1 MSWNPRKA
9 AYPGQ
14 AKPSKYRNKKV
25 EFDGHT
31 FDSGIEKAYYSELLL
46 RKAAGE
52 VTNILVHPRYKIE
65 INGCKICTVVLDF
78 EFMDHAQKRLRYVD
92 VKGMYLA
99 ESKLRHKLLAA
110 VKGICI
116 EVLLSGGKVERIEY
130 DAR

>member
-1 MSWNPRKA
+1 MARQMGAAPKANKYKNRKI
-9 AYPGQ
+9 
-14 AKPSKYRNKKV
+14 
-25 EFDGHT
+25 EFDGHN
-31 FDSGIEKAYYSELLL
+31 FDSVAEKQYYSGLLM

-52 VTNILVHPRYKIE
+52 ISNIVVHPRYKVE

-78 EFMDHAQKRLRYVD
+78 EYYDKRLNRLRYVD

-116 EVLLSGGKVERIEY
+116 EVVQGAKTEQVSYGPG
-130 DAR
+130 A